1 MTRKYVFSGIIL
13 LFMGNPGFSQSESQS
28 IGKLLFQ
35 TNCGRC
41 HGIKGTGGEGPNL
54 ARPVLSRATTD
65 EAFSNIIQSG
75 IPGISMPPF
84 WTFDKDQ
91 RSQIIRYVRSLST
104 IESAAVEGDIEKG
117 KLVFKEKN
125 CGSCHMLNGQGSSLG
140 PDLTQI
146 GMKRGT
152 SYLLE
157 AIRKPG
163 SKKILDE
170 KGYILY
176 LVVEVE
182 LQNGKTIKG
191 IRLNEDT
198 FTLQLK
204 DNSNKLYS
212 FRKKDLRSIR
222 PLPNESQMPDFST
235 ALSKEEIQNIVAFL
249 SSQK

>member
-1 MTRKYVFSGIIL
+1 MTRNSVLSGIVL

-28 IGKLLFQ
+28 IGKHLFQ

-41 HGIKGTGGEGPNL
+41 HGMKGTGGEGPNL
-54 ARPVLSRATTD
+54 ARPVITRATTD
-65 EAFSNIIQSG
+65 EAFSSIIENG
-75 IPGISMPPF
+75 IPGTSMQSF

-91 RSQIIRYVRSLST
+91 RSQIIRYVRSLSA
-104 IESAAVEGDIEKG
+104 IESGTLAGDTEKG
-117 KLVFKEKN
+117 KIVFKEKN
-125 CGSCHMLNGQGSSLG
+125 CGSCHMLNGQGSSFG

-146 GMKRGT
+146 GIKRGT

-157 AIRKPG
+157 TIRKPG

-182 LQNGKTIKG
+182 LQNGKTVKG

-204 DNSNKLYS
+204 DSSNKLYS
-212 FRKKDLRSIR
+212 FRKKDLKSIR
-222 PLPNESQMPDFST
+222 LLPNESQMPDFS
-235 ALSKEEIQNIVAFL
+235 AVLSNEEIQNIAAFL

>member
-1 MTRKYVFSGIIL
+1 MTRKYVFSCIIL
-13 LFMGNPGFSQSESQS
+13 LFMGNRGFSQSESQS
-28 IGKLLFQ
+28 TGKLLFQ

-41 HGIKGTGGEGPNL
+41 HGVNGTGGEGPNL
-54 ARPVLSRATTD
+54 TRPVLSRATTD
-65 EAFSNIIQSG
+65 EAFSNIIQRG
-75 IPGISMPPF
+75 IPGTSMPSF
-84 WTFDKDQ
+84 WTLDKDQ
-91 RSQIIRYVRSLST
+91 RSQIIRYVRSLSA
-104 IESAAVEGDIEKG
+104 IESGAVEGDVEKG
-117 KLVFKEKN
+117 KVVFKEKN
-125 CGSCHMLNGQGSSLG
+125 CSSCHMLNGQGSSLG

-157 AIRKPG
+157 TIRKPG
-163 SKKILDE
+163 SKKILNE

-222 PLPNESQMPDFST
+222 LLPNESQMPDFST

>member
-1 MTRKYVFSGIIL
+1 MTRNFVLSGIIL
-13 LFMGNPGFSQSESQS
+13 LCTGNPGFSQPASYA

-35 TNCGRC
+35 TNCSRC
-41 HGIKGTGGEGPNL
+41 HGMKGTGGEGPNL
-54 ARPVLSRATTD
+54 ALPVLNRAATD
-65 EAFSNIIQSG
+65 EAFSSIIENG
-75 IPGISMPPF
+75 IAGTGMPSF

-91 RSQIIRYVRSLST
+91 RSQIIRYVRSLSA
-104 IESAAVEGDIEKG
+104 IESVTVAGDVEKG
-117 KLVFKEKN
+117 KIVFKERN
-125 CGSCHMLNGQGSSLG
+125 CGSCHILNGAGSSLG

-146 GMKRGT
+146 GLKRGT

-157 AIRKPG
+157 TIRKPG

-191 IRLNEDT
+191 IRVNEDT

-204 DNSNKLYS
+204 DSSSKLYS
-212 FRKKDLRSIR
+212 FRKKDLKSIR
-222 PLPNESQMPDFST
+222 TLPNESQMPDFSA
-235 ALSKEEIQNIVAFL
+235 ALSKEEIQNIAAFL